1 MVSILYIVFI
11 VTITSVITTF
21 IDPFTTEV
29 RDLATQIPLLV
40 KKTQDVI
47 ITPIESQFNIRL
59 GITEQVMEMIGGID
73 YKNLAENTISVAKNI

>member
-1 MVSILYIVFI
+1 M
-11 VTITSVITTF
+11 ITTF